1 MRAHRGAV
9 GAAECSA
16 IAPSSDMAGVDAG
29 HIHMG
34 KGQREKSTARD
45 AEGSTPAD
53 PSIGGIAKA
62 FNAAAAPNATLLNLV
77 VRQILVI
84 LLDKN
89 IILELK
95 LILSWILL
103 CVLCFSV
110 ISLIFVI
117 NAIGAIIRNWTLD
130 TDRYLISV
138 VFVLLM
144 VMLSTLWLA
153 RVSKSA
159 RALATIRRLEPVTK
173 TRRLRN
179 RATAAERAG

>member
-1 MRAHRGAV
+1 
-9 GAAECSA
+9 
-16 IAPSSDMAGVDAG
+16 
-29 HIHMG
+29 MG
-34 KGQREKSTARD
+34 RRQREKSAAKD
-45 AEGSTPAD
+45 AEGSAAAD

-62 FNAAAAPNATLLNLV
+62 FNSAAAPNATLLNLV
-77 VRQILVI
+77 ARQILVI

-144 VMLSTLWLA
+144 AMLSTLWFA
-153 RVSKSA
+153 RVSRSA

-179 RATAAERAG
+179 RATAVDQAG

>member
-1 MRAHRGAV
+1 
-9 GAAECSA
+9 
-16 IAPSSDMAGVDAG
+16 
-29 HIHMG
+29 MG
-34 KGQREKSTARD
+34 RGQREKSTARG
-45 AEGSTPAD
+45 AESSTAAD

-77 VRQILVI
+77 ARQILVI

-179 RATAAERAG
+179 RAIAVDRTG